1 MTDAPSPVSAPQPA
15 EAEAHDP
22 LLGAPGYDPKRPKLS
37 ALPVLA
43 GLGITVVM
51 LLIGLLA

>member
-1 MTDAPSPVSAPQPA
+1 MTDAPASATEPQPA
-15 EAEAHDP
+15 ETEAHDP
-22 LLGAPGYDPKRPKLS
+22 LLGAPGYDPSRPKLS

-43 GLGITVVM
+43 GLGITVVL